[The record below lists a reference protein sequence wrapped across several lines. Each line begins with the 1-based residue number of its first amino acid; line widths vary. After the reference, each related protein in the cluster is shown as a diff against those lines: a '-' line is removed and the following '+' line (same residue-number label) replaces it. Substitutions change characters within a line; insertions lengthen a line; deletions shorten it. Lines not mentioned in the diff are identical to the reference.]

1 MQILPPWT
9 LFVLLAHAHLLL
21 SLRNNGDARTKDGT
35 GSNSSTFHART
46 FHASLRGESAQHKAR
61 DRALSAGYAT
71 GASPREPHETRGGT
85 VRTFNSSY
93 PWRRGAAGET
103 RRIGHNKRD
112 FNRTVTPAEERDAA
126 PRWDQTRHHNK
137 RRKLNGGVSAG
148 TPAGGR
154 HNAAKP
160 PSMGRR
166 GGGGG
171 HEEGDRHRRGTKDEQ
186 KKAWKRGR
194 SRMNKSSVV
203 LAQPRAS
210 PWEPLPKP
218 AALTSTDLPLDLFTR
233 RTEFFTFREEN
244 PWDATPM
251 TPPNSQDFGDEIK
264 NPFYPVTS
272 ETYGAYAITCV
283 SGVIFLV
290 GIAGNIA
297 ILCIVCQNYYM
308 KSISNSLLAN
318 LAVWDFVLIFFCLPM
333 VVFHELTKSWLLG
346 DFTCKVV
353 PYVEVASLG
362 VTTFTL
368 CALCIDRFRAA
379 TNVQMYYEMIE
390 NCTSTTAKLAVIWIG
405 ALLLALPELLI
416 RQLVAEDS
424 GIPDEPP
431 VERCIV
437 RISTSLP
444 DMLYVLG
451 LTYEG
456 ARLWWCFGCYFCL
469 PTLFTIGCS
478 LVTAR
483 KIRRAEQA
491 SVRSNKK
498 QIRLESQMNCTVV
511 ALAIVYGACVVP
523 ENICN
528 IVSAYM
534 AAGVPEHTMSVL
546 HLLSQLLLFC
556 RAAVTPALLLLL
568 CRPLGRAFLDCC
580 CCCCCCNHAPSSA
593 TASDDNEH
601 ECTTELELSPFST
614 IRRELSNY
622 TPAGSNC

>member
-1 MQILPPWT
+1 MP
-9 LFVLLAHAHLLL
+9 F
-21 SLRNNGDARTKDGT
+21 
-35 GSNSSTFHART
+35 
-46 FHASLRGESAQHKAR
+46 
-61 DRALSAGYAT
+61 
-71 GASPREPHETRGGT
+71 
-85 VRTFNSSY
+85 
-93 PWRRGAAGET
+93 
-103 RRIGHNKRD
+103 
-112 FNRTVTPAEERDAA
+112 
-126 PRWDQTRHHNK
+126 
-137 RRKLNGGVSAG
+137 
-148 TPAGGR
+148 
-154 HNAAKP
+154 
-160 PSMGRR
+160 
-166 GGGGG
+166 
-171 HEEGDRHRRGTKDEQ
+171 
-186 KKAWKRGR
+186 
-194 SRMNKSSVV
+194 
-203 LAQPRAS
+203 
-210 PWEPLPKP
+210 
-218 AALTSTDLPLDLFTR
+218 DLFTR
-233 RTEFFTFREEN
+233 RPDLFTFREEN
-244 PWDATPM
+244 PWDATPI
-251 TPPNSQDFGDEIK
+251 TPPSSQDFGDEIK

-318 LAVWDFVLIFFCLPM
+318 LAVWDFVLILFCLPM

-346 DFTCKVV
+346 EFTCKVV

-416 RQLVAEDS
+416 RQLVAEDT

-431 VERCIV
+431 VERCII

-534 AAGVPEHTMSVL
+534 AAGVPERTMSVL

>member
-1 MQILPPWT
+1 MQVLQAWT
-9 LFVLLAHAHLLL
+9 LVIILAHAHVLL
-21 SLRNNGDARTKDGT
+21 SLKNNNAEVGSKDD
-35 GSNSSTFHART
+35 SISSGYSSRT
-46 FHASLRGESAQHKAR
+46 FHGPPRESRQNKAR
-61 DRALSAGYAT
+61 DRALLPGYAT
-71 GASPREPHETRGGT
+71 GASLNSTRPWKRATEGG
-85 VRTFNSSY
+85 
-93 PWRRGAAGET
+93 RRRAGH
-103 RRIGHNKRD
+103 GKRD
-112 FNRTVTPAEERDAA
+112 FNRSVTPVEDPGGLSHWDA
-126 PRWDQTRHHNK
+126 TRHHNK
-137 RRKLNGGVSAG
+137 RIKLNGSAG
-148 TPAGGR
+148 TPAGG
-154 HNAAKP
+154 HYNAAKP
-160 PSMGRR
+160 LSMVRED
-166 GGGGG
+166 GGGVL
-171 HEEGDRHRRGTKDEQ
+171 EEGDKHQRGSKTG
-186 KKAWKRGR
+186 KRWRNKHNR
-194 SRMNKSSVV
+194 SAVGM
-203 LAQPRAS
+203 S
-210 PWEPLPKP
+210 PWEPVPKP
-218 AALTSTDLPLDLFTR
+218 VALTSTDLPLDLFTR
-233 RTEFFTFREEN
+233 RPEFFTFREDN
-244 PWDATPM
+244 PWDATPI
-251 TPPNSQDFGDEIK
+251 TPPGSPDFGDEIK

-333 VVFHELTKSWLLG
+333 VVFHELTKSCLLG
-346 DFTCKVV
+346 EFTCKVV

-416 RQLVAEDS
+416 RQLVAEDT
-424 GIPDEPP
+424 GLPDEPP
-431 VERCIV
+431 VERCII

-483 KIRRAEQA
+483 KIRHAEQA

-498 QIRLESQMNCTVV
+498 QIKLESQMNCTVV

-534 AAGVPEHTMSVL
+534 AAGVPEHTMSIL

-580 CCCCCCNHAPSSA
+580 CCCCCNHVPSSA

>member
-1 MQILPPWT
+1 MQILPPRT

-21 SLRNNGDARTKDGT
+21 SLRNNGEVRAKGY
-35 GSNSSTFHART
+35 SNASVYSART
-46 FHASLRGESAQHKAR
+46 FHGSPRESHQNKAW
-61 DRALSAGYAT
+61 DRALSSGYAT
-71 GASPREPHETRGGT
+71 GAEPQAQRAALRGPL
-85 VRTFNSSY
+85 NSTHR
-93 PWRRGAAGET
+93 PWKRVVAGET
-103 RRIGHNKRD
+103 RRIGHSKRD
-112 FNRTVTPAEERDAA
+112 YSRTVTPVEGSPHWE
-126 PRWDQTRHHNK
+126 PTRHHNK
-137 RRKLNGGVSAG
+137 RIKLNGGLSSTG
-148 TPAGGR
+148 TPAGG
-154 HNAAKP
+154 HYNALKP
-160 PSMGRR
+160 PSMGR

-171 HEEGDRHRRGTKDEQ
+171 PEEGDRHKRGTKDEQ
-186 KKAWKRGR
+186 KKASKRGR
-194 SRMNKSSVV
+194 NRLNKSSGV
-203 LAQPRAS
+203 LAQPQPHAS
-210 PWEPLPKP
+210 SWEPLPKP
-218 AALTSTDLPLDLFTR
+218 VALTSTDLPFDLFTR
-233 RTEFFTFREEN
+233 RSEFFTFREEN
-244 PWDATPM
+244 PWDATPI
-251 TPPNSQDFGDEIK
+251 TPPSSQDFGDEIK

-318 LAVWDFVLIFFCLPM
+318 LAVWDFVLILFCLPM

-346 DFTCKVV
+346 EFTCKVV

-416 RQLVAEDS
+416 RQLVVEDT

-431 VERCIV
+431 VERCII

-580 CCCCCCNHAPSSA
+580 CCCCCNHAPSSA
-593 TASDDNEH
+593 TGSDDNEH

>member
-1 MQILPPWT
+1 MQLLPLRT
-9 LFVLLAHAHLLL
+9 LFVLLACSQVSL
-21 SLRNNGDARTKDGT
+21 SFRGDGNGEVRARGDRDAG
-35 GSNSSTFHART
+35 RT
-46 FHASLRGESAQHKAR
+46 FHWSSSRESRQNKAPR
-61 DRALSAGYAT
+61 EHRAT
-71 GASPREPHETRGGT
+71 GASAAASRAASNSTRPGGK
-85 VRTFNSSY
+85 VKEA
-93 PWRRGAAGET
+93 RRSARNNG
-103 RRIGHNKRD
+103 RPNNKVIV
-112 FNRTVTPAEERDAA
+112 NRTLTAAEDAA
-126 PRWDQTRHHNK
+126 VHWEPERQRSS
-137 RRKLNGGVSAG
+137 RRVKLNGGISG
-148 TPAGGR
+148 
-154 HNAAKP
+154 HYNAPKP
-160 PSMGRR
+160 PSVDVAG
-166 GGGGG
+166 
-171 HEEGDRHRRGTKDEQ
+171 EEGDRRRSVSKEEGQ
-186 KKAWKRGR
+186 KKGEPKRGKTR
-194 SRMNKSSVV
+194 QNKDAAV
-203 LAQPRAS
+203 
-210 PWEPLPKP
+210 WEPLPKP
-218 AALTSTDLPLDLFTR
+218 AALTSTDMPFDLFTR
-233 RTEFFTFREEN
+233 RTDYFYTFRGEEN

-251 TPPNSQDFGDEIK
+251 TPPSSLDFVDEIK
-264 NPFYPVTS
+264 NPFWPVTS

-290 GIAGNIA
+290 GLAGNIA

-318 LAVWDFVLIFFCLPM
+318 LAVWDFVLILFCLPM

-346 DFTCKVV
+346 EFTCKVV

-416 RQLVAEDS
+416 RQLVVEDS

-431 VERCIV
+431 MERCII

-580 CCCCCCNHAPSSA
+580 CCCCCNHLPSSA
-593 TASDDNEH
+593 TGSDDNEH

>member
-1 MQILPPWT
+1 MHILPPRT
-9 LFVLLAHAHLLL
+9 FLVLLAHAHVLL
-21 SLRNNGDARTKDGT
+21 SVRNHGDAPSKENGDGGAYYARIFH
-35 GSNSSTFHART
+35 GSLQN
-46 FHASLRGESAQHKAR
+46 KAR
-61 DRALSAGYAT
+61 ERALLAGYAT
-71 GASPREPHETRGGT
+71 GASSAVPQTQRTIIRG
-85 VRTFNSSY
+85 TFNSTR
-93 PWRRGAAGET
+93 PWKRVIAGQT
-103 RRIGHNKRD
+103 RRIGHSKRD
-112 FNRTVTPAEERDAA
+112 SNRTVTPAEDPA
-126 PRWDQTRHHNK
+126 RHHNK
-137 RRKLNGGVSAG
+137 RIKLNGGVSSTG
-148 TPAGGR
+148 TPAGG
-154 HNAAKP
+154 HYNAAKP
-160 PSMGRR
+160 SSMDRGD
-166 GGGGG
+166 GGGGAG
-171 HEEGDRHRRGTKDEQ
+171 E

-194 SRMNKSSVV
+194 NRPNKS
-203 LAQPRAS
+203 AAPQPHAS
-210 PWEPLPKP
+210 PWEPFPKP
-218 AALTSTDLPLDLFTR
+218 VALTSTDLPFALFTR
-233 RTEFFTFREEN
+233 RADFFTFKEEN
-244 PWDATPM
+244 PWDATPI
-251 TPPNSQDFGDEIK
+251 TPPGSQDFGEEIK

-346 DFTCKVV
+346 EFTCKVV

-416 RQLVAEDS
+416 RQLVSEDT
-424 GIPDEPP
+424 GIPDKPP
-431 VERCIV
+431 VEHCII

-483 KIRRAEQA
+483 KIRLAKQA

-498 QIRLESQMNCTVV
+498 QIRMESQMNCTVV
-511 ALAIVYGACVVP
+511 ALAIVYGACVMP

-534 AAGVPEHTMSVL
+534 AADVPERTMSIL

-556 RAAVTPALLLLL
+556 RAAVTPVLLLLL

-580 CCCCCCNHAPSSA
+580 CCCCCNHVPSSA

>member
-1 MQILPPWT
+1 MQILQPRT
-9 LFVLLAHAHLLL
+9 LFVLLAHAHVLLC
-21 SLRNNGDARTKDGT
+21 LRYNGEVR
-35 GSNSSTFHART
+35 SNSSAYNSRSLHG
-46 FHASLRGESAQHKAR
+46 SLRESHQNKPR
-61 DRALSAGYAT
+61 DRALSPGYAT
-71 GASPREPHETRGGT
+71 GASPAEGAIIRGTLNSTRPLKRVMAEET
-85 VRTFNSSY
+85 
-93 PWRRGAAGET
+93 WRL
-103 RRIGHNKRD
+103 GHNKRD
-112 FNRTVTPAEERDAA
+112 FSRDVTPVEDPNAGSHWG
-126 PRWDQTRHHNK
+126 PTRHHN
-137 RRKLNGGVSAG
+137 RRIKLNGTG
-148 TPAGGR
+148 TPAGG
-154 HNAAKP
+154 HYNAAKLS
-160 PSMGRR
+160 SMGRGD
-166 GGGGG
+166 GGGGLD
-171 HEEGDRHRRGTKDEQ
+171 EGDRHKRGTKDEQ

-194 SRMNKSSVV
+194 NRQNKSAAA
-203 LAQPRAS
+203 LAQPHAS
-210 PWEPLPKP
+210 PWEPVPKP
-218 AALTSTDLPLDLFTR
+218 VALTSTDLPFDLFTR
-233 RTEFFTFREEN
+233 RPEFFTFREEN
-244 PWDATPM
+244 PWDATPI

-272 ETYGAYAITCV
+272 ETFGAYAITCV

-346 DFTCKVV
+346 EFTCKVV

-416 RQLVAEDS
+416 RQLVTEDS
-424 GIPDEPP
+424 GMPDEPP
-431 VERCIV
+431 VERCII

>member
-1 MQILPPWT
+1 MQILPPRT
-9 LFVLLAHAHLLL
+9 LFVLLAHAHVLL
-21 SLRNNGDARTKDGT
+21 SLRSNGEVRTKEDP
-35 GSNSSTFHART
+35 ART
-46 FHASLRGESAQHKAR
+46 FHGSSLHPNKAR
-61 DRALSAGYAT
+61 DRALSPGYAT
-71 GASPREPHETRGGT
+71 GASSAERATFRGTLNSTHPWKRVAAEET
-85 VRTFNSSY
+85 
-93 PWRRGAAGET
+93 WRV
-103 RRIGHNKRD
+103 GHGKRD
-112 FNRTVTPAEERDAA
+112 FGRTVTPVEDPSAA
-126 PRWDQTRHHNK
+126 SHWGPTRHHNK
-137 RRKLNGGVSAG
+137 RIKLNGTG
-148 TPAGGR
+148 TPAGG
-154 HNAAKP
+154 HYNAAKP
-160 PSMGRR
+160 SSMGRGD
-166 GGGGG
+166 GGGVP
-171 HEEGDRHRRGTKDEQ
+171 EEGDRHKRGTKDEQ

-194 SRMNKSSVV
+194 SRLNKSPAAP
-203 LAQPRAS
+203 AQPHAS
-210 PWEPLPKP
+210 PPWEPIPKP
-218 AALTSTDLPLDLFTR
+218 AALTSTDMPFDLFTR
-233 RTEFFTFREEN
+233 RPEFFTFREDN
-244 PWDATPM
+244 PWDATPI
-251 TPPNSQDFGDEIK
+251 TPPSSQDFGDEIK

-346 DFTCKVV
+346 EFTCKVV

-416 RQLVAEDS
+416 RQLVTEDT

-431 VERCIV
+431 VERCII

>member
-1 MQILPPWT
+1 MQMLS
-9 LFVLLAHAHLLL
+9 FVVLLAHAHVCL
-21 SLRNNGDARTKDGT
+21 SVRSNAWIREDSSRT
-35 GSNSSTFHART
+35 SSGKERHQNKAT
-46 FHASLRGESAQHKAR
+46 GESPLELQAVI
-61 DRALSAGYAT
+61 
-71 GASPREPHETRGGT
+71 RG
-85 VRTFNSSY
+85 TFNS
-93 PWRRGAAGET
+93 RRFP
-103 RRIGHNKRD
+103 HS
-112 FNRTVTPAEERDAA
+112 NRTVTPVQD
-126 PRWDQTRHHNK
+126 PSHWDPTRLHHNK
-137 RRKLNGGVSAG
+137 RTKLSSAG
-148 TPAGGR
+148 GH
-154 HNAAKP
+154 HNAPKP
-160 PSMGRR
+160 SSM

-171 HEEGDRHRRGTKDEQ
+171 LAEGDRRRRGTKEE
-186 KKAWKRGR
+186 KAWKRGR
-194 SRMNKSSVV
+194 TRPNKSPEPHS
-203 LAQPRAS
+203 S
-210 PWEPLPKP
+210 PWEPIPKP
-218 AALTSTDLPLDLFTR
+218 VALTSTEAPFDLLTR
-233 RTEFFTFREEN
+233 RPEFFTLREEN
-244 PWDATPM
+244 PWDATPI
-251 TPPNSQDFGDEIK
+251 TPPGWQDFGGDEIK
-264 NPFYPVTS
+264 NPFYPVTG
-272 ETYGAYAITCV
+272 ETYAAYAITCV
-283 SGVIFLV
+283 SGFIFLV
-290 GIAGNIA
+290 GLAGNIA

-318 LAVWDFVLIFFCLPM
+318 LAVWDFALILFCLPM

-346 DFTCKVV
+346 EFTCRVV
-353 PYVEVASLG
+353 PYMEVASLG

-416 RQLVAEDS
+416 RQLVVEDAE
-424 GIPDEPP
+424 IPDEPP
-431 VERCIV
+431 VERCII

-483 KIRRAEQA
+483 KIRHAEQA

-528 IVSAYM
+528 IVSVYM

-556 RAAVTPALLLLL
+556 RAAVTPVLLLLL

-580 CCCCCCNHAPSSA
+580 CCCCCSRTPSST